1 VANVK
6 LSIPLADF
14 TILILANVLHAM
26 MVINSVIMIDSNVKG
41 IPLLKT
47 RIVQREG
54 IINVLSVLLGPIL
67 IRMEYVRM

>member
-1 VANVK
+1 MANVK

-47 RIVQREG
+47 RIAQREG

>member
-1 VANVK
+1 MENVK

-26 MVINSVIMIDSNVKG
+26 MVINSVIMIDSNVKE

-47 RIVQREG
+47 KIVHREG
-54 IINVLSVLLGPIL
+54 IINALSVLLGPIL
-67 IRMEYVRM
+67 IQMEYVRM